1 MIDREAGT
9 AGTEPHGR
17 LRPQVHAGSQR
28 TVADALVAGGVAA
41 LLGGLP
47 STLHAMST
55 GGDPLEASRAAG
67 THAADQERDAQSPA
81 TGRRRTGARHRVTGL
96 VAGSGPHT
104 SCPAHRG
111 GRGAGRG
118 SHRCAGPGPGRPPP
132 SAHPPASAPPPGR
145 RPRQLRRRRRRGPGR
160 ARAISRPRRRGGAR
174 PARPPG
180 RCFTSWLG
188 PDQPR
193 LRSESQAVQAGHAGS
208 IRRTAPPVAGI

>member
-1 MIDREAGT
+1 MTVDREAGT

-41 LLGGLP
+41 LLSGLP

-67 THAADQERDAQSPA
+67 TLLIRNETRSRRLLAAAALVHGILSLGWSLVLARTLPA
-81 TGRRRTGARHRVTGL
+81 RRTAAAGGLAGAAIAALDLGL
-96 VAGSGPHT
+96 V
-104 SCPAHRG
+104 
-111 GRGAGRG
+111 GRHHPRIRRLPLLPQVADHVSYGVVVGAVLAGRG
-118 SHRCAGPGPGRPPP
+118 RSRDHDVVAVRALPG
-132 SAHPPASAPPPGR
+132 
-145 RPRQLRRRRRRGPGR
+145 
-160 ARAISRPRRRGGAR
+160 
-174 PARPPG
+174 PPG
-180 RCFTSWLG
+180 RCFTAWLG